1 MNLKVAK
8 DKENTSH
15 PIRHKTVKF
24 IGEKKPQ
31 PISKLVANKG
41 VFNSLIKKASRPS
54 R

>member
-1 MNLKVAK
+1 MNLKEAK
-8 DKENTSH
+8 GNTSS
-15 PIRHKTVKF
+15 PIRQKTVKF